1 LTSKIKEAI
10 FYVFGE
16 SKLSPISM
24 NASPNDVNKWKRSS
38 NVRRCYDLLHKPI
51 SENDETSIT
60 YLMKIV
66 EKIFADTDKATD
78 TLVAY
83 IICVCESFL
92 DPENDV
98 IQITEST
105 IKDKLEESLVS
116 FAILMLLDSN

>member
-1 LTSKIKEAI
+1 
-10 FYVFGE
+10 
-16 SKLSPISM
+16 M

-51 SENDETSIT
+51 SENDETSTT
-60 YLMKIV
+60 YLMKII
-66 EKIFADTDKATD
+66 EKIFANTDKATD
-78 TLVAY
+78 TLIAY
-83 IICVCESFL
+83 TICVCECFL
-92 DPENDV
+92 DPENNV